1 MAGWVG
7 GWVGGLVGASLV
19 CISGFRVQR
28 GSVSQ
33 IGAWHTWRSHLEGV
47 QAAGFS
53 GNAKEIKTLGSHA
66 GSLHRIGTNTRP

>member
-7 GWVGGLVGASLV
+7 GWVGGSEFGLH
-19 CISGFRVQR
+19 FRVQGPR